1 MKTALS
7 APHRP
12 QPTLEVSGP
21 TDHDDT
27 DLGNPW
33 IRSGLFKMN
42 RRFKKVVAVANQ
54 KGGVGK
60 TTTSVNLAACLARS
74 GCSVLLIDMDPQGNA
89 TSGLGVEREQLELS
103 TYDVLMEGATID
115 DAVVETPQDGLFV
128 VGSTTD
134 LAGAEIEL
142 VEHPSRE
149 FRLSEAID
157 RMTGPWDFVIL
168 DCPPSLGLITVN
180 ALTAATTVLVP
191 VQTEY
196 YALEGMGHL
205 LRTIELVHEHLNPTL
220 VLEGILLTMFD
231 SRTNL
236 ANQVADEVQHH
247 FGDLV
252 FDTMIPRNVRLSEAP
267 SFGKPIT
274 DYDPASK
281 GARSYEELAREF
293 LARNDFEHVKLAT
306 A

>member
-1 MKTALS
+1 
-7 APHRP
+7 
-12 QPTLEVSGP
+12 
-21 TDHDDT
+21 
-27 DLGNPW
+27 
-33 IRSGLFKMN
+33 MN
-42 RRFKKVVAVANQ
+42 RRLKKVVAVANQ

-60 TTTSVNLAACLARS
+60 TTTAVNLAACLARS
-74 GCSVLLIDMDPQGNA
+74 GCRVLLIDMDPQGNA
-89 TSGLGVEREQLELS
+89 TSGLGVEREQLDVS
-103 TYDVLMEGATID
+103 TYDVLMDGAEVD
-115 DAVVETPQDGLFV
+115 EAVVETPHDGLYV

-142 VEHPSRE
+142 VEHRSRE
-149 FRLSEAID
+149 FRLSDAID
-157 RMTGPWDFVIL
+157 RISGEWDFVIL

-236 ANQVADEVQHH
+236 ANQVADEVHHH

-252 FDTMIPRNVRLSEAP
+252 FETMIPRNVRLSEAP
-267 SFGKPIT
+267 SFGKPIIE
-274 DYDPASK
+274 YDPGSK
-281 GARSYEELAREF
+281 GARCYQDLAREF
-293 LARNDFEHVKLAT
+293 LARNDFEHAQLAT

>member
-1 MKTALS
+1 
-7 APHRP
+7 
-12 QPTLEVSGP
+12 
-21 TDHDDT
+21 
-27 DLGNPW
+27 
-33 IRSGLFKMN
+33 MN
-42 RRFKKVVAVANQ
+42 GRFNKVVAVANQ

-74 GCSVLLIDMDPQGNA
+74 GCAVLLVDMDPQGNA
-89 TSGLGVEREQLELS
+89 TSGLGVERERLELS
-103 TYDVLMEGATID
+103 TYDVLLDGVELD
-115 DAVVETPQDGLFV
+115 EAVVETTHDGLFV
-128 VGSTTD
+128 IGSTTD

-142 VEHPSRE
+142 VDHPSRE
-149 FRLSEAID
+149 FRLSEALRRARGD
-157 RMTGPWDFVIL
+157 WDFVIL
-168 DCPPSLGLITVN
+168 DCPPSLGLVTVN

-205 LRTIELVHEHLNPTL
+205 LRTIQLVHEHLNPSL

-236 ANQVADEVQHH
+236 ANQVADEVQQH
-247 FGDLV
+247 FGELV

-267 SFGKPIT
+267 SFGKPIIE
-274 DYDPASK
+274 YAPHSK
-281 GARSYEELAREF
+281 GARCYEKLAREF
-293 LARNDFEHVKLAT
+293 LDRNDFEHFKLAT